1 MSDFNL
7 FYFMQLKV
15 QRLVFLKEALSFFNP
30 CITSYIQSST
40 LPSPC
45 MLEMLLIWGGEG

>member
-15 QRLVFLKEALSFFNP
+15 QRLVFLKEALSF
-30 CITSYIQSST
+30 
-40 LPSPC
+40 
-45 MLEMLLIWGGEG
+45 LILYNQLYSI

>member
-15 QRLVFLKEALSFFNP
+15 QRLVFLKEALSF
-30 CITSYIQSST
+30 
-40 LPSPC
+40 
-45 MLEMLLIWGGEG
+45 LIPV

>member
-15 QRLVFLKEALSFFNP
+15 QKLVFLKEALSF
-30 CITSYIQSST
+30 
-40 LPSPC
+40 
-45 MLEMLLIWGGEG
+45 LIPV